1 MKVLLHICCGP
12 CSIAP
17 VQQLREQGYQLQ
29 GYYFNPNIHPYKEF
43 QRRLETLQEYA
54 DSIDLP
60 LMTDDRYL
68 LEEFLQRVMQSDRD
82 RCENCYEM
90 RFIEAAFQAKSM
102 QCEAFT
108 TTLLVSPYQKHD
120 LIRQVG
126 ERIGAEA
133 GIPFLYEDFRPG
145 WKTGVEVSHQREM
158 YRQPYC
164 GCIFSEKER
173 YYKLKK
179 SVGN

>member
-17 VQQLREQGYQLQ
+17 VQQLRDQGHQLQ
-29 GYYFNPNIHPYKEF
+29 GYFFNPNIHPYKEF
-43 QRRLETLQEYA
+43 RRRLDTLQEYA
-54 DSIDLP
+54 AAIELP
-60 LMTDDRYL
+60 LLVDDRYL
-68 LEEFLQRVMQSDRD
+68 LEEFLQRTMQLGCD

-90 RFIEAAFQAKSM
+90 RFLQAALQAKNL

-126 ERIGAEA
+126 ERVAEVA
-133 GIPFLYEDFRPG
+133 GIPFLYQDFRSG
-145 WKTGVEVSHQREM
+145 WKAGVDISRQREM

-173 YYKLKK
+173 YYKAK
-179 SVGN
+179 NEHR